1 MCKPAACQRCSAQA
15 LAAQHATPKRM
26 ARYRFVHE
34 LQLVV
39 GQTQQVACSEHYGAC
54 PERGPPPRP
63 SERREKLFL
72 ATSQKKK
79 PTTTQAI
86 ATYATNE
93 PQYATRSLLS
103 RSRVDWAIEAARR
116 VGAEPVG
123 ALGEAGLRGRVGRC
137 S

>member
-1 MCKPAACQRCSAQA
+1 MVRVPSVAHHPARASAA
-15 LAAQHATPKRM
+15 KNGHLPK
-26 ARYRFVHE
+26 
-34 LQLVV
+34 
-39 GQTQQVACSEHYGAC
+39 
-54 PERGPPPRP
+54 
-63 SERREKLFL
+63 KN
-72 ATSQKKK
+72 K

-116 VGAEPVG
+116 VGAEQVG

-137 S
+137 SYLRMPAASARRAAKVIAERKIPKDSLRRG